1 MLNCLTSTNISIWG
15 WHQVWNGKN
24 KFSVFNY
31 CLLAISYSRQLILQF
46 WKPEMKLSRNG
57 NIENKAV
64 SSPLHTFKLLIY
76 YPKSFIKPSEF
87 KVLNQGNVLLQAF
100 EFVFLLANSLIQ
112 RTHRHYYNIELCN
125 DGYSAWNNISC
136 KLLCKTCP
144 LAHSGNTLNTY
155 PIKKLMKYC
164 NWPQI
169 Q

>member
-46 WKPEMKLSRNG
+46 WKPEMKLSKNG
-57 NIENKAV
+57 NIGKKVV
-64 SSPLHTFKLLIY
+64 SSPLHTFTLVIY

-87 KVLNQGNVLLQAF
+87 KVLNQGNVLLQPF

-112 RTHRHYYNIELCN
+112 RTHRHCYNIELCN

-136 KLLCKTCP
+136 KLLCKPCP
-144 LAHSGNTLNTY
+144 LAHSGNTLLTQ
-155 PIKKLMKYC
+155 LRS
-164 NWPQI
+164 
-169 Q
+169 